1 MNECVQ
7 QELSISPSWDSPSQ
21 STSLLCV
28 PSSQQIPWPRST
40 GPLLPPSQSKRW
52 ALEGHAHGRSQ
63 NAQSGAHSCPTCPSE
78 PARSERGEG
87 PRFRFS
93 AALRAYLAP
102 CAQDLPRPRLYTSE
116 QRVLDHAQHDV
127 TAVLRTHQRT
137 LGGRDSGGTG
147 ATGANPRWQ
156 RESRRQGWAPPAP
169 PRRTARIGAGSGR
182 SALAREGAGEPR
194 SSSSRLRAE
203 VLGAALVWG
212 PEALGCRSSS
222 AGPCLCP
229 ESGLF
234 AEGLQTDCPLYRI
247 WAAAVENFLPHL
259 THPYFCPRPRPLSGT
274 WAPNSGISRFLEGCP
289 GPPP

>member
-1 MNECVQ
+1 MAEAKTHNPGHIPVPPAPQ
-7 QELSISPSWDSPSQ
+7 NPLDQ
-21 STSLLCV
+21 SAMRAPASGSRQPC
-28 PSSQQIPWPRST
+28 
-40 GPLLPPSQSKRW
+40 GPTLPP
-52 ALEGHAHGRSQ
+52 
-63 NAQSGAHSCPTCPSE
+63 
-78 PARSERGEG
+78 
-87 PRFRFS
+87 
-93 AALRAYLAP
+93 
-102 CAQDLPRPRLYTSE
+102 
-116 QRVLDHAQHDV
+116 
-127 TAVLRTHQRT
+127 VLRTCQGHVSTLPNSEFLIMPNMMSPRCSGHTSGRLVART
-137 LGGRDSGGTG
+137 AGEPG

-156 RESRRQGWAPPAP
+156 RERGRQGWAPPAP

-194 SSSSRLRAE
+194 SSSSRLPAE

-212 PEALGCRSSS
+212 PEALGRRSSS

-247 WAAAVENFLPHL
+247 WAAAVENFLPHP

>member
-40 GPLLPPSQSKRW
+40 EPLLPPSQSKRW

-137 LGGRDSGGTG
+137 LGGRDSWGNRGQPGRTRAGSAKGDGRAGRLRLRPAGLRGLGQVRGGARSPG
-147 ATGANPRWQ
+147 KGRG
-156 RESRRQGWAPPAP
+156 SRAPPLP
-169 PRRTARIGAGSGR
+169 GY
-182 SALAREGAGEPR
+182 
-194 SSSSRLRAE
+194 RLRSW
-203 VLGAALVWG
+203 VRRW
-212 PEALGCRSSS
+212 
-222 AGPCLCP
+222 
-229 ESGLF
+229 SG
-234 AEGLQTDCPLYRI
+234 D
-247 WAAAVENFLPHL
+247 
-259 THPYFCPRPRPLSGT
+259 PRP
-274 WAPNSGISRFLEGCP
+274 
-289 GPPP
+289 